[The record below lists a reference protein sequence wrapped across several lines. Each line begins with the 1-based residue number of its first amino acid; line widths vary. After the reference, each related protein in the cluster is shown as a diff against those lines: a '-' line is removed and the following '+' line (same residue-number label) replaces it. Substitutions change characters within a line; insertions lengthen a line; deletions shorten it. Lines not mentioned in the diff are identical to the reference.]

1 MEILKTLRKSRNL
14 TLEQEAEELKTSSQ
28 VLSRYERGDR
38 EPDCEMLKSLAKF
51 YNVSIDFLLT
61 GKEIFKNNNAVLTA
75 FESDVVGELR
85 RLSKTD
91 KQNLARIIFS
101 YTQNY
106 ALVEKYKTQTSA
118 YETAVSD

>member
-1 MEILKTLRKSRNL
+1 MEILKTLRKSKNL

>member
-1 MEILKTLRKSRNL
+1 MEILKTLRKSKNL

-75 FESDVVGELR
+75 FESDVVSELR

-106 ALVEKYKTQTSA
+106 ALVEKYKAYNFAFETSA
-118 YETAVSD
+118 ND

>member
-1 MEILKTLRKSRNL
+1 MEILKTLRKSKNL

-75 FESDVVGELR
+75 FESDVVSELR

-106 ALVEKYKTQTSA
+106 ALVEKYKSYNSA
-118 YETAVSD
+118 FETVAGD